1 MNDKI
6 NQNPDFWPR
15 ESSGSQ
21 EQNQLQQ
28 RAELQQNLKNQLQ
41 ELKNLQE
48 QIQQASDAEKFDHN
62 ITEQLSSLE
71 DKIQRLDELQH
82 QAFDLQAEEIQQK
95 LEVLKTS
102 LNALAGLKNEIRTSS
117 PDLYNR
123 IKTHLPDH
131 EQNANRARYQSAN
144 QIPNIAPEDWGN
156 PLANLMARA
165 IQRLNA

>member
-6 NQNPDFWPR
+6 NHNSDAFLR

-48 QIQQASDAEKFDHN
+48 QVKQASDAEKIDHN
-62 ITEQLSSLE
+62 IADQLSSLE
-71 DKIQRLDELQH
+71 DKIQRLDQLQH
-82 QAFDLQAEEIQQK
+82 QAFDLQTEEIQQK

-102 LNALAGLKNEIRTSS
+102 LNALAGLKNEIHTSS

-123 IKTHLPDH
+123 IKSQLPGH
-131 EQNANRARYQSAN
+131 NPMANKGRANAGENLRAFVKGNKFMEKVLNRAVS
-144 QIPNIAPEDWGN
+144 
-156 PLANLMARA
+156 
-165 IQRLNA
+165 